1 VGTGQFRGLAH
12 RAAKAPFRVDWMAAL
27 LLAALRQLVACGL
40 AQEAEVLADADLA
53 SLRSSLG

>member
-1 VGTGQFRGLAH
+1 MHLTYRLLFVTGRLEEAT
-12 RAAKAPFRVDWMAAL
+12 
-27 LLAALRQLVACGL
+27 AALRQLVGCGL